1 MGKKRM
7 AVPRFP
13 TAALILAAVAATAG
27 CGGNNSVFAPTSA
40 AEATT
45 TITADTTT
53 TVTPPTEAPTT
64 TAAAPATT
72 AEPTPEPTLGPPP
85 LSLMF
90 WPDGLAIT
98 MFGDDPGTAI
108 AAAQAYLGFPP
119 TFDSGWVGPLEYG
132 VCPGTEYRRVVF
144 DGLTLQFTDAGYFA
158 PDGARQFFGYMY
170 SGSPSGL
177 TVGLDVGNTLADLLA
192 AYPAASVFTG
202 DPYFG
207 TTFRVDYPG
216 THEQLWGVLTGDTMG
231 DTIVQI
237 HGGWGCGE

>member
-1 MGKKRM
+1 M
-7 AVPRFP
+7 PRFS
-13 TAALILAAVAATAG
+13 TAALILSAAAATAG
-27 CGGNNSVFAPTSA
+27 CGGSNSGFAPTSA
-40 AEATT
+40 VENTT

-53 TVTPPTEAPTT
+53 TVTPPTQAPAAA
-64 TAAAPATT
+64 AAAPATT

-98 MFGDDPGTAI
+98 MFGDDPTTAI
-108 AAAQAYLGFPP
+108 AGVQAYLGFLP

-132 VCPGTEYRRVVF
+132 VCPGTDYRHVVF

-158 PDGARQFFGYMY
+158 PDGARGLFGYMCN
-170 SGSPSGL
+170 GSPFGL

-192 AYPAASVFTG
+192 AYPGASVFTG
-202 DPYFG
+202 DPHFG

-216 THEQLWGVLTGDTMG
+216 THEQLWGVLTGDAMG
-231 DTIVQI
+231 DTIEQV
-237 HGGWGCGE
+237 HGGWGDGE